1 MKRLRDILM
10 LLTAFWLLFSCSE
23 DKGQMLRQLEMLE
36 EANRADSVMNNDS
49 LAEDLVTYFDKHGT
63 PNERM
68 RARYILGRTYYDMGE
83 LPRALETYLEAAD
96 CADTTSS
103 DCEFVILSKAHLQSA
118 SIYEQLIQP
127 KSQLSELRKAEKSAK
142 KGKDISLA
150 LECYAQT
157 AEVYKMQEKYD
168 SVIVVVKTASELFK
182 EIHKPER
189 SAQIL
194 GSAITSLIKCG
205 DLATAKKYKDE
216 YESKSGYFDEDGL
229 IKEGHK
235 LYYYIKGEYYLASN
249 QLDSAEI
256 SFRQLLKEGH
266 TLNHRIAGNKGLQ
279 EVYERKNVSDSIAK
293 YANLGYI
300 LNDSAYSLSEMDN
313 LQRVQASYNYNHN
326 KLLAEQKTVEAG
338 KNKLLAVILS
348 FILIVLMIVFLFF
361 FFHLQN
367 KRKLEEYRH
376 KKDLE
381 DLGKLQIELMTIFSD
396 KKLSPEEIY
405 DKKNLEI
412 RQILERVIEYKQKL
426 NKQSIVSLDERLVK
440 SEIVNR
446 LKEMSRSNPY
456 KKADKNDFKLL
467 QTLIND
473 EIPSFY
479 SSLNK
484 PDCILTEIEYEVSLL
499 IRVHFTPADIHK
511 LTGLSNSYVSNIRT
525 RLLLKVFHIDGS
537 PKDFDEKVRE
547 IT

>member
-1 MKRLRDILM
+1 MKRLRDILIF
-10 LLTAFWLLFSCSE
+10 LTAFWLLFSCSE

-68 RARYILGRTYYDMGE
+68 RARYMLGRTYYDMGE

-103 DCEFVILSKAHLQSA
+103 DCEFVILSKIHLQSA

-182 EIHKPER
+182 EIHKLER

-266 TLNHRIAGNKGLQ
+266 TLNHRIAGNRGLQ

-300 LNDSAYSLSEMDN
+300 LNDSAYSLSEMQN
-313 LQRVQASYNYNHN
+313 IQKFQASYNYNYHKQEASEYALKAEKVN
-326 KLLAEQKTVEAG
+326 RYFIAAIAFIVIASLL
-338 KNKLLAVILS
+338 
-348 FILIVLMIVFLFF
+348 VFLK
-361 FFHLQN
+361 HQDLRRKNALRQQDYYRNLNELSRSQN
-367 KRKLEEYRH
+367 ELLKLHEELDSSSEIIT
-376 KKDLE
+376 KKNE
-381 DLGKLQIELMTIFSD
+381 QIIELQEKIASNQLD
-396 KKLSPEEIY
+396 REKIHDYQRE
-405 DKKNLEI
+405 
-412 RQILERVIEYKQKL
+412 
-426 NKQSIVSLDERLVK
+426 SLLKE
-440 SEIVNR
+440 SEIVKR
-446 LKEMSRSNPY
+446 LTDYVNENPP
-456 KKADKNDFKLL
+456 KKASSEDFHQLRNLL
-467 QTLIND
+467 NEI
-473 EIPSFY
+473 IPSFY
-479 SSLNK
+479 SALNANGV
-484 PDCILTEIEYEVSLL
+484 LSEIEYEVCML
-499 IRVHFTPADIHK
+499 IRVSFSPSAICK
-511 LTGLSNSYVSNIRT
+511 LTGITDGYVANIRK
-525 RLLLKVFHIDGS
+525 RLLKKVFGVEQGQ
-537 PKDFDEKVRE
+537 PKDFDKQVLSIR
-547 IT
+547 